1 MKLYSAYTAFFMLH
15 GQCRLNCWRIW
26 NNI

>member
-15 GQCRLNCWRIW
+15 GQCRLNCWRI
-26 NNI
+26 